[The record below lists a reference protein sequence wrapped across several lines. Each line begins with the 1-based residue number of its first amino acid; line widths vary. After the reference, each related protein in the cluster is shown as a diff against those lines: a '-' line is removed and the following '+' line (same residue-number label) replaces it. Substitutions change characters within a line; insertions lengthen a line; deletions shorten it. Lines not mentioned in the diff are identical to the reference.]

1 MGKKLDDAAE
11 ALGGILLLDPQ
22 MRIGSLH
29 EHLEI
34 CRQLL
39 RIPAFRSSST
49 ARRLEQQLAVFSG
62 ASAAWALPGGR

>member
-1 MGKKLDDAAE
+1 MLSLE
-11 ALGGILLLDPQ
+11 PQ
-22 MRIGSLH
+22 MRIGSLN

-49 ARRLEQQLAVFSG
+49 ARRLE
-62 ASAAWALPGGR
+62 